1 MFASTDRLAKLPR
14 LRNDDLFRALVA
26 SMWIGNV
33 MLLILNYPL
42 TGIWIRL
49 PTVPCK
55 WLFPAIVLFCTIGV
69 YCLSNSTSE
78 VLSLAFFIF
87 FGYAARRLRFEGAPL
102 MLGFILGG
110 DMEEYLRRSLTLS
123 GGRRGRGI
131 DSLDI
136 LSP

>member
-26 SMWIGNV
+26 SMWIG
-33 MLLILNYPL
+33 IR
-42 TGIWIRL
+42 IRL
-49 PTVPCK
+49 LTVPCK
-55 WLFPAIVLFCTIGV
+55 WLFPAIVLLCTIGV
-69 YCLSNSTSE
+69 HCLSNSAFA
-78 VLSLAFFIF
+78 VLLRACFIF
-87 FGYAARRLRFEGAPL
+87 FGYAARSRLRFEGAPL

>member
-26 SMWIGNV
+26 SMWIG
-33 MLLILNYPL
+33 IR
-42 TGIWIRL
+42 IRL
-49 PTVPCK
+49 LTVPCK
-55 WLFPAIVLFCTIGV
+55 WLFPSIVLLCTIGV
-69 YCLSNSTSE
+69 HCLSNSAFA
-78 VLSLAFFIF
+78 VLLRACFIF

>member
-26 SMWIGNV
+26 SMWIG
-33 MLLILNYPL
+33 IR
-42 TGIWIRL
+42 IRL
-49 PTVPCK
+49 LTVPCK
-55 WLFPAIVLFCTIGV
+55 WLFPAIVLLCTIGV
-69 YCLSNSTSE
+69 HCLSNSAFA
-78 VLSLAFFIF
+78 VLLRACFIF

>member
-26 SMWIGNV
+26 SMWIG
-33 MLLILNYPL
+33 IR
-42 TGIWIRL
+42 IRL
-49 PTVPCK
+49 LTVPCK
-55 WLFPAIVLFCTIGV
+55 WLFPAIVLLCTIGV
-69 YCLSNSTSE
+69 HCLSNRAFA
-78 VLSLAFFIF
+78 VLLRACFIF

-123 GGRRGRGI
+123 DGRRGRGI

-136 LSP
+136 L